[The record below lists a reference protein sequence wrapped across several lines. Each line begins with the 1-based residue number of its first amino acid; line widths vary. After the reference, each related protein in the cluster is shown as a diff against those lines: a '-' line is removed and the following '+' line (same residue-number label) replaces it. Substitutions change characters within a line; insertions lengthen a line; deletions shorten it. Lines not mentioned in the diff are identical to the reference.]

1 MEALR
6 LAKILKIR
14 QHVPCSL
21 FRIVVLLE
29 VIAFHL
35 IKPFKSCIL
44 ILQEKMS
51 ILDNLPIWISL
62 GVKCQCP
69 IIAYMFNA
77 DCLFPLKYSFCS
89 NSMNSYYYRHDV
101 NDPQLTTFSL
111 NINIYSVRVTT
122 MTSCTI
128 YSANSDVPVFS
139 SGKLRPFWHLYL
151 GILDKH

>member
-1 MEALR
+1 MVGMEALR

-101 NDPQLTTFSL
+101 NDPQFN
-111 NINIYSVRVTT
+111 NIQLKYKHLLSPSHNYDYLCSVLFTRQIL
-122 MTSCTI
+122 M
-128 YSANSDVPVFS
+128 
-139 SGKLRPFWHLYL
+139 YL
-151 GILDKH
+151 SFPLEN